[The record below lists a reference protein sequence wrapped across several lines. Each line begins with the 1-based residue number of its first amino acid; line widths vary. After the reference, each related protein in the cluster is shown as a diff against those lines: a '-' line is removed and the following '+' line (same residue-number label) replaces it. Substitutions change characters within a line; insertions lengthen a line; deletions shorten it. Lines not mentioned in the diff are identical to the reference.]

1 MKNEIKVVGG
11 IGKKCNKGKQYHNQ
25 NRVYDNKLATCVNTA
40 FNPYYVEN
48 GKDIERERDEFK
60 N

>member
-40 FNPYYVEN
+40 FNPYYVDN
-48 GKDIERERDEFK
+48 ERERE
-60 N
+60 